1 MGLLLRTHLSI
12 ALDSLHRNRA
22 RTFLSALGIAI
33 GVASIVLIM
42 SLTGGI
48 GSLISASSDKSNA
61 NLILVRPSTGKELA
75 ENLIDELTA
84 NNQYAKSS
92 LTLDDTTSIAKLGNI
107 EAVAPI
113 ASNISAVTIGDKS
126 YQSINVVATN
136 ADLIKTAKLALK
148 NGQFFEESGTHNNA
162 AVIGHDLATKLFGT
176 TDILAR
182 TFQYGD
188 QKFIIVG
195 VLEKTDSPINYNGVD
210 FDNSILIDI
219 NFASSFESSIQIQQI
234 NVRTTTTDS
243 TESVAEEI
251 KTKLTNSKKGDTTFQ
266 VLTGS
271 SNFQPAGSLL
281 SIISSMLTLVASISL
296 IVGGVGIMNIMLVSV
311 SARTREIG
319 IRKAVG
325 ASSGNILLQFLFE
338 SIILSFIG
346 GIMGI
351 ALGYATA
358 FAISLITPFAPHI
371 SWSILGITC
380 LTSLIVGVIFGVYP
394 AAKAAT
400 KDPITSL
407 KVYR

>member
-48 GSLISASSDKSNA
+48 GSLISASSDKNNA

-107 EAVAPI
+107 EAVSPI

-188 QKFIIVG
+188 QKFIIIG

-219 NFASSFESSIQIQQI
+219 NFANSFESSIQIQQI

-296 IVGGVGIMNIMLVSV
+296 VVGGVGIMNIMLVSV
-311 SARTREIG
+311 SERTREIG

>member
-48 GSLISASSDKSNA
+48 GSLISASSDKNNA

-296 IVGGVGIMNIMLVSV
+296 VVGGVGIMNIMLVSV
-311 SARTREIG
+311 SERTREIG

-351 ALGYATA
+351 ALG
-358 FAISLITPFAPHI
+358 
-371 SWSILGITC
+371 LGITC

>member
-48 GSLISASSDKSNA
+48 GSLISASSDKNNA
-61 NLILVRPSTGKELA
+61 NLNLVRPSTGKELA

-136 ADLIKTAKLALK
+136 ADLVKTAKLALK

-188 QKFIIVG
+188 QKFIIIG

-311 SARTREIG
+311 SERTREIG

-380 LTSLIVGVIFGVYP
+380 LTSLIVGIIFGVYP

>member
-42 SLTGGI
+42 SLTGDI
-48 GSLISASSDKSNA
+48 GSLISASSDKNNA

-136 ADLIKTAKLALK
+136 ADLVKTAKLALK

-188 QKFIIVG
+188 QKFIIIG

-219 NFASSFESSIQIQQI
+219 NFANSFESSIQIQQI

-311 SARTREIG
+311 SERTREIG

>member
-48 GSLISASSDKSNA
+48 GSLISASSDKNNA

-107 EAVAPI
+107 EAVSPI

-136 ADLIKTAKLALK
+136 ADLVKTAKLALK

-188 QKFIIVG
+188 QKFIIIG

-219 NFASSFESSIQIQQI
+219 NFANSFESSIQIQQI

-311 SARTREIG
+311 SERTREIG

>member
-22 RTFLSALGIAI
+22 STFLSALGIAI

-48 GSLISASSDKSNA
+48 GSLISASSDKNNA

-136 ADLIKTAKLALK
+136 ADLVKTAKLALK
-148 NGQFFEESGTHNNA
+148 NGQFFEKSGTHNNA

-188 QKFIIVG
+188 QKFIIIG

-296 IVGGVGIMNIMLVSV
+296 VVGGVGIMNIMLVSV
-311 SARTREIG
+311 SERTREIG

>member
-48 GSLISASSDKSNA
+48 GSLISASSDKNNA

-162 AVIGHDLATKLFGT
+162 AVIGHDLATKLF
-176 TDILAR
+176 R

-188 QKFIIVG
+188 QRFIIIG

-219 NFASSFESSIQIQQI
+219 NFANSFESSIQIQQI

-311 SARTREIG
+311 SERTREIG

>member
-136 ADLIKTAKLALK
+136 ADLAKTAKLALK

-188 QKFIIVG
+188 QKFIIIG

-219 NFASSFESSIQIQQI
+219 DFANSFESSIQIQQI

-311 SARTREIG
+311 SERTREIG

-351 ALGYATA
+351 ALGYVIA

-380 LTSLIVGVIFGVYP
+380 LTSLIVGIIFGVYP

>member
-48 GSLISASSDKSNA
+48 GSLISASSDKNNA

-251 KTKLTNSKKGDTTFQ
+251 KTKLTSSKKGDTTFQ

-311 SARTREIG
+311 SERTREIG

>member
-48 GSLISASSDKSNA
+48 GSLISASSDKNNA

-219 NFASSFESSIQIQQI
+219 NFANSFESSIQIQQI

-311 SARTREIG
+311 SERTREIG

-325 ASSGNILLQFLFE
+325 ASSSNILLQFLFE

>member
-48 GSLISASSDKSNA
+48 GSLISASSDKNNA
-61 NLILVRPSTGKELA
+61 NLILIRPSTGKELA

-136 ADLIKTAKLALK
+136 ADLVKTAKLALK

-188 QKFIIVG
+188 QKFIIIG

-219 NFASSFESSIQIQQI
+219 NFANSFESSIQIQQI

-311 SARTREIG
+311 SERTREIG

>member
-1 MGLLLRTHLSI
+1 MGLLLRTHLNI

-48 GSLISASSDKSNA
+48 GSLISASSDKNNA

-107 EAVAPI
+107 EAVSPI

-311 SARTREIG
+311 SERTREIG

-380 LTSLIVGVIFGVYP
+380 LTSLIVGIIFGVYP

>member
-48 GSLISASSDKSNA
+48 GSLISASSDKNNA
-61 NLILVRPSTGKELA
+61 NLILIRPSTGKELA

-188 QKFIIVG
+188 QKFIIIG

-219 NFASSFESSIQIQQI
+219 NFANSFESSIQIQQI

-311 SARTREIG
+311 SERTREIG

-380 LTSLIVGVIFGVYP
+380 LTSLIVGIIFGVYP

>member
-48 GSLISASSDKSNA
+48 GSLISASSDKNNA

-107 EAVAPI
+107 EAVSPI

-311 SARTREIG
+311 SERTREIG

-380 LTSLIVGVIFGVYP
+380 LTSLIVGIIFGVYP

>member
-48 GSLISASSDKSNA
+48 GSLINASSDKNNA

-136 ADLIKTAKLALK
+136 ADLVKTAKLALK

-188 QKFIIVG
+188 QKFIIIG

-219 NFASSFESSIQIQQI
+219 NFANSFESSIQIQQI

-296 IVGGVGIMNIMLVSV
+296 VVGGVGIMNIMLVSV
-311 SARTREIG
+311 SERTREIG

-351 ALGYATA
+351 ALGYSTA